1 MGGLNMK
8 YVASAVAI
16 VAASV
21 ALSSGAIA
29 QDKPT
34 IAFVVNGPSDFW
46 KLTEA
51 GVATAQAELPDVELQ
66 FRYPERADAAVQ
78 QRVVDDL
85 IAAGVDA
92 IAVSVV
98 DPATST
104 DAINRA
110 AAAIPYFTFDS
121 DAPQTNRVAYF
132 GSSNVELG
140 KNAGELMKAAMP
152 NGGKCIGFVGLP
164 GAANA
169 MERIQGYN
177 EAVAGTG
184 LELIDVRGDDID
196 QTRARANVDDVL
208 VANPDVNC
216 MVGFYSYNPPRIYEA
231 LRDAG
236 KLGSITV
243 VGFDEDPITLGAVKE
258 GSFAGTVVQQPWVWG
273 YEGSKLVAAVLAG
286 DKSGIPADGIIII
299 PGLTITT
306 ENVDAF
312 QADLQEKLSR
322 LNN

>member
-1 MGGLNMK
+1 MNMK
-8 YVASAVAI
+8 YAVSAVAI
-16 VAASV
+16 VAATV
-21 ALSSGAIA
+21 ALSTGAIA

-51 GVATAQAELPDVELQ
+51 GVATAQTELPDVELQ

-104 DAINRA
+104 EAINKA

-121 DAPQTNRVAYF
+121 DAPQSNRVAYF

-140 KNAGELMKAAMP
+140 KNAGELMKKAME
-152 NGGKCIGFVGLP
+152 GKTGKCIGFVGLP

-216 MVGFYSYNPPRIYEA
+216 MVGFYSYNPPRMYEA

-273 YEGSKLVAAVLAG
+273 YEGSKLIANYLKG

-322 LNN
+322 LNK

>member
-1 MGGLNMK
+1 MK
-8 YVASAVAI
+8 NAVSAAALCFAVAFAG
-16 VAASV
+16 AAT
-21 ALSSGAIA
+21 A
-29 QDKPT
+29 QDKPE

-46 KLTEA
+46 KLAEA
-51 GVATAQAELPDVELQ
+51 GVKKAQGELPDVTLN
-66 FRYPERADAAVQ
+66 FRYPERADAAIQ

-85 IAAGVDA
+85 IAAGTDA
-92 IAVSVV
+92 VAVSVV
-98 DPATST
+98 DPATAT

-110 AAAIPYFTFDS
+110 AAQVPYFTFDS
-121 DAPQTNRVAYF
+121 DAPQSDRIAYF

-140 KNAGELMKAAMP
+140 KMAGELMKQAMP
-152 NGGKCIGFVGLP
+152 DGGTCIGFVGLP

-236 KLGSITV
+236 KLGEITV
-243 VGFDEDPITLGAVKE
+243 VAFDEDPITLGAVAE
-258 GSFAGTVVQQPWVWG
+258 GSFAGTVVQQPFEWG
-273 YEGSKLVAAVLAG
+273 YEGSKLIASYLAG
-286 DKSGIPADGIIII
+286 DTSGVPEDGIIII
-299 PGLTITT
+299 PGLQITPD
-306 ENVDAF
+306 NVAGF
-312 QADLQEKLSR
+312 QSDLEAKLAG
-322 LNN
+322 L